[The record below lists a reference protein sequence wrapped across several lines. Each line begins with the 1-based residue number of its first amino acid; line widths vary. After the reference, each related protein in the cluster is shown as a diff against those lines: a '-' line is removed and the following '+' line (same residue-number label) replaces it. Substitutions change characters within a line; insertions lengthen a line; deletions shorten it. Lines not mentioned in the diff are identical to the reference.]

1 MPPHDSG
8 PDELFSCLL
17 LAGQMLRREYAGAV
31 LQAAAQYGISLV
43 GNYGHRLEGHY
54 VREFL

>member
-8 PDELFSCLL
+8 PDDLFSCL

-31 LQAAAQYGISLV
+31 LHAAAQYGISLV
-43 GNYGHRLEGHY
+43 GNCGRRPEGHY